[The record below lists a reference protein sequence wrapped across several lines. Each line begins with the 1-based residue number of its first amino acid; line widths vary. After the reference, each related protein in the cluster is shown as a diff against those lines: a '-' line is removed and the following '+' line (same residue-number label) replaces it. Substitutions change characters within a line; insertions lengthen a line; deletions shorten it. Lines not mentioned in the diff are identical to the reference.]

1 MTKEVIIKTRTTK
14 QNAETIAM
22 WLKNA
27 NALPWVV
34 AGSSLGLTTSIY
46 QRINADR

>member
-27 NALPWVV
+27 NALPTL
-34 AGSSLGLTTSIY
+34 GSSRDPRSG
-46 QRINADR
+46 